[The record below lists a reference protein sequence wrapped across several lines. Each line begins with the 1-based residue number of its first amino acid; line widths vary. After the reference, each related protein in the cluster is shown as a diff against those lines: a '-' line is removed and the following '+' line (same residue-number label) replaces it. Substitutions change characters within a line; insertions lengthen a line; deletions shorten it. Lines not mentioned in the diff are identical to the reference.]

1 MKNDDIFLKEL
12 VTREMEKE
20 AEKIKNKIEKDESLD
35 DIEVPD
41 DFEDRIM
48 EKAQELQKEK
58 ETFANLSKADQEA
71 LMLGRELQ
79 LRREEKETEEFAEE
93 LVPDLDHELPAA
105 VGAEEFTET
114 TPDTEAGSSDSTKSK
129 RKVRRWRRKTM
140 VGLAAALVAALGVG
154 VTTFGDKGYVAE
166 RVNRLLGGRQST
178 NITSQSSDDKK
189 VTKQEEID
197 EEKVYQKIKDEFGFD
212 AVRMDYKPVDMEMVD
227 STIDKSLLSA
237 DIYYEYQGQVISYS
251 IIPPF
256 QNFSY
261 GYDVEDPIV
270 GEYEKEVNDIK
281 IQVTEYRI
289 EESGQTEYSAKFQ
302 YEDVEYI
309 LTGVIEKVEFEK
321 ILENLHFF

>member
-12 VTREMEKE
+12 VTREMEKK

-58 ETFANLSKADQEA
+58 EAFANLSKADQEA

-105 VGAEEFTET
+105 VGAEEFAET
-114 TPDTEAGSSDSTKSK
+114 TPKTETGSSDSTKSK

-154 VTTFGDKGYVAE
+154 VTTFGDKGYVAD
-166 RVNRLLGGRQST
+166 RVNQFLGGRKST
-178 NITSQSSDDKK
+178 NIDTEREKKKIVTSD
-189 VTKQEEID
+189 E
-197 EEKVYQKIKDEFGFD
+197 EEKVFQKIKDEFGID
-212 AVRMDYKPVDMEMVD
+212 AVRMDYKPEKMRIIDY
-227 STIDKSLLSA
+227 TIDKSLLSI
-237 DIYYEYQGQVISYS
+237 DIFYEYDGQVISYS
-251 IIPPF
+251 IIPSF

-261 GYDVEDPIV
+261 GFDVEDPIV
-270 GEYEKEVNDIK
+270 EEYEKNVNDVK

-289 EESGQTEYSAKFQ
+289 EESGQMEYSAKFQ
-302 YEDVEYI
+302 YKDVEYI
-309 LTGVIEKVEFEK
+309 LIGVIEKEEFEK

>member
-58 ETFANLSKADQEA
+58 EAFANLSKADQEA

-105 VGAEEFTET
+105 VGAEEFAET
-114 TPDTEAGSSDSTKSK
+114 TPNTEAGSSDSTKSK

-154 VTTFGDKGYVAE
+154 VTTFGDKGYVADRFRE
-166 RVNRLLGGRQST
+166 REQRFVRRYGRGESFST
-178 NITSQSSDDKK
+178 DQ
-189 VTKQEEID
+189 
-197 EEKVYQKIKDEFGFD
+197 
-212 AVRMDYKPVDMEMVD
+212 R
-227 STIDKSLLSA
+227 
-237 DIYYEYQGQVISYS
+237 
-251 IIPPF
+251 
-256 QNFSY
+256 
-261 GYDVEDPIV
+261 
-270 GEYEKEVNDIK
+270 
-281 IQVTEYRI
+281 
-289 EESGQTEYSAKFQ
+289 
-302 YEDVEYI
+302 
-309 LTGVIEKVEFEK
+309 
-321 ILENLHFF
+321 

>member
-35 DIEVPD
+35 DTEVPD

-58 ETFANLSKADQEA
+58 EAFANLSKADQEA

-93 LVPDLDHELPAA
+93 LVPDLDHELSAA

-114 TPDTEAGSSDSTKSK
+114 TPKTE
-129 RKVRRWRRKTM
+129 
-140 VGLAAALVAALGVG
+140 
-154 VTTFGDKGYVAE
+154 TFGDKGYVTE
-166 RVNRLLGGRQST
+166 TLNKVLGGRK
-178 NITSQSSDDKK
+178 NINVNTSKDDDILSAENDK
-189 VTKQEEID
+189 EEQ
-197 EEKVYQKIKDEFGFD
+197 VFQKIKDEFGFD
-212 AVRMDYKPVDMEMVD
+212 AVRLDYKPEKMKMID

-270 GEYEKEVNDIK
+270 EEYEKEVNDIK

-309 LTGVIEKVEFEK
+309 LIGVIEKEEFEK

>member
-114 TPDTEAGSSDSTKSK
+114 TPNTEAGSSDSTKSK

-140 VGLAAALVAALGVG
+140 VGLAAALVAVLGVG
-154 VTTFGDKGYVAE
+154 VTTFGDKGYVAD
-166 RVNRLLGGRQST
+166 RFKQIIGGRAST
-178 NITSQSSDDKK
+178 RIDSEKE
-189 VTKQEEID
+189 TKDLYEDME
-197 EEKVYQKIKDEFGFD
+197 EEKVFQQIKDEFGFD
-212 AVRMDYKPVDMEMVD
+212 AVRMDYKPTDMDMVD
-227 STIDKSLLSA
+227 ATIDKSLLSA
-237 DIYYEYQGQVISYS
+237 DIYYEYEGQVISYS

-270 GEYEKEVNDIK
+270 EEYEKEVNDIK
-281 IQVTEYRI
+281 IQVAEYRI
-289 EESGQTEYSAKFQ
+289 EESGQAEYCAKFQ
-302 YEDVEYI
+302 YENVEYI
-309 LTGVIEKVEFEK
+309 LIGVIEKEEFEK

>member
-12 VTREMEKE
+12 VTREMEKK

-58 ETFANLSKADQEA
+58 EAFANLSKADQEA

-93 LVPDLDHELPAA
+93 LVPDLDHELSAA

-114 TPDTEAGSSDSTKSK
+114 TPKTETGSSDSTKSK

-154 VTTFGDKGYVAE
+154 VTTFGDKGYVAD
-166 RVNRLLGGRQST
+166 RVNQFLGGRKST
-178 NITSQSSDDKK
+178 NIDTEHKGVKSKNSA
-189 VTKQEEID
+189 EEG
-197 EEKVYQKIKDEFGFD
+197 VYQKIKDEFGFD
-212 AVRMDYKPVDMEMVD
+212 AVRLDYKPVDMEMVD
-227 STIDKSLLSA
+227 YIIDSSLLSCE
-237 DIYYEYQGQVISYS
+237 IFYEYNKQILSYS
-251 IIPPF
+251 VIPIY
-256 QNFSY
+256 QDFSY
-261 GYDVEDPIV
+261 GYDIEDKIVE
-270 GEYEKEVNDIK
+270 EYVKKVNNVEVE
-281 IQVTEYRI
+281 VTEYLI
-289 EESGQTEYSAKFQ
+289 EESGQTEYSAKFE
-302 YEDVEYI
+302 YKNVEYI
-309 LTGVIEKVEFEK
+309 LIGVIEKTEFEK

>member
-58 ETFANLSKADQEA
+58 EAFANLSKADQEA

-105 VGAEEFTET
+105 VGAEEFAET
-114 TPDTEAGSSDSTKSK
+114 TPNTEAGSSDSTKSK

-154 VTTFGDKGYVAE
+154 VTTFGDKGYVAD
-166 RVNRLLGGRQST
+166 RVNQFLGGRKST
-178 NITSQSSDDKK
+178 NIDTERKNKDIVTSD
-189 VTKQEEID
+189 E
-197 EEKVYQKIKDEFGFD
+197 EEKVFQKIKDEFGFD
-212 AVRMDYKPVDMEMVD
+212 AVRLDYKPKEMKIVD
-227 STIDKSLLSA
+227 SLTDSSYLSA
-237 DIYYEYQGQVISYS
+237 DIFYEYNEQILTYS
-251 IIPPF
+251 IIP
-256 QNFSY
+256 NYRDFSY
-261 GYDVEDPIV
+261 GYDIEDKIAD
-270 GEYEKEVNDIK
+270 EYTKTVNETEIY
-281 IQVTEYRI
+281 ITEYLI
-289 EESGQTEYSAKFQ
+289 EESGQTEYSAKFE
-302 YEDVEYI
+302 YGDIEYI
-309 LTGVIEKVEFEK
+309 LTGVIEKEEFEK

>member
-35 DIEVPD
+35 DTEVPD

-58 ETFANLSKADQEA
+58 EAFANLSKADQEA

-93 LVPDLDHELPAA
+93 LVPDLDHELSAA

-114 TPDTEAGSSDSTKSK
+114 MPNTETGSSDSTKSK

-140 VGLAAALVAALGVG
+140 VGLAAALVAVLGVG
-154 VTTFGDKGYVAE
+154 VTTFGDKGYVAD
-166 RVNRLLGGRQST
+166 RVNQFLGGRKST
-178 NITSQSSDDKK
+178 NIDTERKNKDIVTSD
-189 VTKQEEID
+189 E
-197 EEKVYQKIKDEFGFD
+197 EEKVFQKIKDEFGFD
-212 AVRMDYKPVDMEMVD
+212 AVRLDYKPKEMKIVD
-227 STIDKSLLSA
+227 SLIDSSYLSA
-237 DIYYEYQGQVISYS
+237 DIFYEYNEQILTYS
-251 IIPPF
+251 IIP
-256 QNFSY
+256 NYRDFSY
-261 GYDVEDPIV
+261 GYDIEDKIV
-270 GEYEKEVNDIK
+270 DEYTKTVNEAEIY
-281 IQVTEYRI
+281 ITEYLI
-289 EESGQTEYSAKFQ
+289 EESGQAEYSAKFE
-302 YEDVEYI
+302 YADIEYI
-309 LTGVIEKVEFEK
+309 LTGVIEKEEFEK

>member
-58 ETFANLSKADQEA
+58 EAFANLSKADQEA

-93 LVPDLDHELPAA
+93 LVPDLDHELSAA
-105 VGAEEFTET
+105 VGAEEFAET
-114 TPDTEAGSSDSTKSK
+114 TPNTEAGSSDSTKSK

-154 VTTFGDKGYVAE
+154 VTTFGDKGYVAD
-166 RVNRLLGGRQST
+166 RFKQIIGGRAST
-178 NITSQSSDDKK
+178 R
-189 VTKQEEID
+189 ID
-197 EEKVYQKIKDEFGFD
+197 SEKENKDLYEDMEEEKVFQQIKDEFGFD
-212 AVRMDYKPVDMEMVD
+212 AVRMDYKPQKMKMVD
-227 STIDKSLLSA
+227 SLTDSSYLSA
-237 DIYYEYQGQVISYS
+237 DIFYEYNEQILTYS
-251 IIPPF
+251 IIP
-256 QNFSY
+256 NYRDFSY
-261 GYDVEDPIV
+261 GYDIEDKIV
-270 GEYEKEVNDIK
+270 DEYAKTVNETEIY
-281 IQVTEYRI
+281 ITEYLI
-289 EESGQTEYSAKFQ
+289 EESGQTEYSAKFE
-302 YEDVEYI
+302 YGDIEYI
-309 LTGVIEKVEFEK
+309 LTGVIEKTEFEK

>member
-35 DIEVPD
+35 DTEVPD

-58 ETFANLSKADQEA
+58 EAFANLSKADQEA

-114 TPDTEAGSSDSTKSK
+114 ALNTETGSSDSTKSK

-154 VTTFGDKGYVAE
+154 VTTFGDKGYVSD
-166 RVNRLLGGRQST
+166 RVNQFLGGRKST
-178 NITSQSSDDKK
+178 NIDTEREKKKIVTSD
-189 VTKQEEID
+189 E
-197 EEKVYQKIKDEFGFD
+197 EEKVFQKIKDEFGID
-212 AVRMDYKPVDMEMVD
+212 AVRMDYKPEKMRIIDY
-227 STIDKSLLSA
+227 TIDKSLLSI
-237 DIYYEYQGQVISYS
+237 DIFYEYDGQVISYS
-251 IIPPF
+251 IIPSF

-261 GYDVEDPIV
+261 GFDVEDPIV
-270 GEYEKEVNDIK
+270 EEYEKNVNNVK

-289 EESGQTEYSAKFQ
+289 EESGQMEYSAKFQ
-302 YEDVEYI
+302 YKDVEYI
-309 LTGVIEKVEFEK
+309 LIGVIEKEEFEK

>member
-12 VTREMEKE
+12 VTREMEKK

-58 ETFANLSKADQEA
+58 EAFANLSKADQEA

-105 VGAEEFTET
+105 VGAEEFAET
-114 TPDTEAGSSDSTKSK
+114 TPKTETGSSDSTKSK

-154 VTTFGDKGYVAE
+154 VTTFGDKGYVAD
-166 RVNRLLGGRQST
+166 RFKQIIGGRAST
-178 NITSQSSDDKK
+178 R
-189 VTKQEEID
+189 ID
-197 EEKVYQKIKDEFGFD
+197 SEKENKDLYE
-212 AVRMDYKPVDMEMVD
+212 DME
-227 STIDKSLLSA
+227 
-237 DIYYEYQGQVISYS
+237 
-251 IIPPF
+251 
-256 QNFSY
+256 
-261 GYDVEDPIV
+261 
-270 GEYEKEVNDIK
+270 
-281 IQVTEYRI
+281 
-289 EESGQTEYSAKFQ
+289 
-302 YEDVEYI
+302 
-309 LTGVIEKVEFEK
+309 
-321 ILENLHFF
+321 

>member
-35 DIEVPD
+35 DTEVPD

-58 ETFANLSKADQEA
+58 EAFANLSKADQEA

-105 VGAEEFTET
+105 VGAEEFAET
-114 TPDTEAGSSDSTKSK
+114 TPNTEAGSSDSTKSK

-154 VTTFGDKGYVAE
+154 VTTFGDKGYVAD
-166 RVNRLLGGRQST
+166 RFKQIIGGRAST
-178 NITSQSSDDKK
+178 R
-189 VTKQEEID
+189 ID
-197 EEKVYQKIKDEFGFD
+197 SEKENKDLYEDMEEEKVFQQIKDEFGFD
-212 AVRMDYKPVDMEMVD
+212 AVRMDYKPQKMKMVD
-227 STIDKSLLSA
+227 SLTDSSYLSA
-237 DIYYEYQGQVISYS
+237 DIFYEYNEQILTYS
-251 IIPPF
+251 IIP
-256 QNFSY
+256 NYRDFSY
-261 GYDVEDPIV
+261 GYDIEDKIV
-270 GEYEKEVNDIK
+270 DEYAKTVNETEIY
-281 IQVTEYRI
+281 ITEYLI
-289 EESGQTEYSAKFQ
+289 EESGQTEYSAKFE
-302 YEDVEYI
+302 YGDIEYI
-309 LTGVIEKVEFEK
+309 LTGVIEKAEFEK

>member
-58 ETFANLSKADQEA
+58 EAFANLSKADQEA

-114 TPDTEAGSSDSTKSK
+114 TPNTEAGSSDSTKSK

-154 VTTFGDKGYVAE
+154 VTTFGDKGYVAD
-166 RVNRLLGGRQST
+166 RVNQFLGGRKST
-178 NITSQSSDDKK
+178 NIDTEHKGVKSKNSA
-189 VTKQEEID
+189 EEG
-197 EEKVYQKIKDEFGFD
+197 VYQKIKDEFGFD
-212 AVRMDYKPVDMEMVD
+212 AVRLDYKPVDMEMVD
-227 STIDKSLLSA
+227 YIIDSSLLSCE
-237 DIYYEYQGQVISYS
+237 IFYEYNKQILSYS
-251 IIPPF
+251 VIPIY
-256 QNFSY
+256 QDFSY
-261 GYDVEDPIV
+261 GYDIEDKIVE
-270 GEYEKEVNDIK
+270 EYVKKVNNVEVE
-281 IQVTEYRI
+281 VTEYLI
-289 EESGQTEYSAKFQ
+289 EESGQTEYSAKFE
-302 YEDVEYI
+302 YKNVEYI
-309 LTGVIEKVEFEK
+309 LIGVIEKTEFEK

>member
-114 TPDTEAGSSDSTKSK
+114 TPNTEAGSSDSTKSK

-140 VGLAAALVAALGVG
+140 VGLAAALVAVLGVG
-154 VTTFGDKGYVAE
+154 VTTFGDKGYVTE
-166 RVNRLLGGRQST
+166 TLNKVLGGRK
-178 NITSQSSDDKK
+178 NINVNTSKDNNILSAENDK
-189 VTKQEEID
+189 EEQ
-197 EEKVYQKIKDEFGFD
+197 VFQKIKDEFGFD
-212 AVRMDYKPVDMEMVD
+212 AVRLDYKPKEMKMVD
-227 STIDKSLLSA
+227 SLTDSSYLSA
-237 DIYYEYQGQVISYS
+237 DIFYEYNEQILTYS
-251 IIPPF
+251 IIP
-256 QNFSY
+256 NYRDFSY
-261 GYDVEDPIV
+261 GYDIEDKVVDEYTKIV
-270 GEYEKEVNDIK
+270 NETEIYI
-281 IQVTEYRI
+281 TEYLI
-289 EESGQTEYSAKFQ
+289 EESGQTEYSAKFEYDDIQ
-302 YEDVEYI
+302 YI
-309 LTGVIEKVEFEK
+309 LTGVIEKEEFEK

>member
-12 VTREMEKE
+12 VTREMEKK

-58 ETFANLSKADQEA
+58 EAFANLSKADQEA

-105 VGAEEFTET
+105 VGAEEFAET
-114 TPDTEAGSSDSTKSK
+114 TPKTETGSSDSTKSK

-154 VTTFGDKGYVAE
+154 VTTFGDKGYVAD
-166 RVNRLLGGRQST
+166 RFKQIIGGRAST
-178 NITSQSSDDKK
+178 R
-189 VTKQEEID
+189 ID
-197 EEKVYQKIKDEFGFD
+197 SEKENKDLYEDMEEEKVFQQIKDEFGFD
-212 AVRMDYKPVDMEMVD
+212 AVRMDYKPQKMKMVD
-227 STIDKSLLSA
+227 SLTDSSYLSA
-237 DIYYEYQGQVISYS
+237 DIFYEYNEQILTYS
-251 IIPPF
+251 IIP
-256 QNFSY
+256 NYRDFSY
-261 GYDVEDPIV
+261 GYDIEDKIV
-270 GEYEKEVNDIK
+270 DEYAKTVNETEIY
-281 IQVTEYRI
+281 ITEYLI
-289 EESGQTEYSAKFQ
+289 EESGQTEYSAKFE
-302 YEDVEYI
+302 YGDIEYI
-309 LTGVIEKVEFEK
+309 LTGVIEKTEFEK

>member
-35 DIEVPD
+35 DTEVPD

-58 ETFANLSKADQEA
+58 EAFANLSKADQEA

-93 LVPDLDHELPAA
+93 LVPDLDHELSAA

-114 TPDTEAGSSDSTKSK
+114 TPKTEIGSSDSTKSK

-154 VTTFGDKGYVAE
+154 VTTFGDKGYVAD
-166 RVNRLLGGRQST
+166 RVNQFLGGRKST
-178 NITSQSSDDKK
+178 NIDTERKNKDIVTSD
-189 VTKQEEID
+189 E
-197 EEKVYQKIKDEFGFD
+197 EEKVFQKIKDEFGFD
-212 AVRMDYKPVDMEMVD
+212 AVRMDYKPFDMEMVD
-227 STIDKSLLSA
+227 STIDNSLLSA
-237 DIYYEYQGQVISYS
+237 DIYYEYQGQIVSYS

-256 QNFSY
+256 QDFSY

-270 GEYEKEVNDIK
+270 EEYEKEVNDIK

-309 LTGVIEKVEFEK
+309 LIGVIEKEEFEK

>member
-93 LVPDLDHELPAA
+93 LVPDLDHELSAA

-114 TPDTEAGSSDSTKSK
+114 TPNTEAGSSDSTKSK

-154 VTTFGDKGYVAE
+154 VTTFGDKGYVAD
-166 RVNRLLGGRQST
+166 RFKQIIGGRAST
-178 NITSQSSDDKK
+178 RIDSEKE
-189 VTKQEEID
+189 TKDLYEDME
-197 EEKVYQKIKDEFGFD
+197 EEKVFQQIKDEFGFD
-212 AVRMDYKPVDMEMVD
+212 AVRMDYKPEKMKLVDFVVD
-227 STIDKSLLSA
+227 SSLLSC
-237 DIYYEYQGQVISYS
+237 DIFYEYKGQTLSYS

-270 GEYEKEVNDIK
+270 GEYEKNVNNVK

-302 YEDVEYI
+302 YKDVEYI
-309 LTGVIEKVEFEK
+309 LIGVIEKEEFEK

>member
-114 TPDTEAGSSDSTKSK
+114 TPNTEAGSSDSTKSK

-166 RVNRLLGGRQST
+166 RVNQFLGGRKST
-178 NITSQSSDDKK
+178 NIDTEHKGVKSKNSA
-189 VTKQEEID
+189 EEG
-197 EEKVYQKIKDEFGFD
+197 VYQKIKDEFGFD
-212 AVRMDYKPVDMEMVD
+212 AVRLDYKPVDMEMVD
-227 STIDKSLLSA
+227 YIIDSSLLSCE
-237 DIYYEYQGQVISYS
+237 IFYEYNKQILSYS
-251 IIPPF
+251 VIPIY
-256 QNFSY
+256 QDFSY
-261 GYDVEDPIV
+261 GYDIEDKIVE
-270 GEYEKEVNDIK
+270 EYVKKVNNVEVE
-281 IQVTEYRI
+281 VTEYLI
-289 EESGQTEYSAKFQ
+289 EESGQTEYSAKFE
-302 YEDVEYI
+302 YKNVEYI
-309 LTGVIEKVEFEK
+309 LIGVIEKTEFEK

>member
-12 VTREMEKE
+12 VTREMEKK

-58 ETFANLSKADQEA
+58 EAFANLSKADQEA

-93 LVPDLDHELPAA
+93 LVPDLDHELSAA
-105 VGAEEFTET
+105 VGAEEFAET
-114 TPDTEAGSSDSTKSK
+114 TPNTEAGSSDSTKSK

-154 VTTFGDKGYVAE
+154 VTTFGDKGYVAD
-166 RVNRLLGGRQST
+166 RVNQFLGGRKST
-178 NITSQSSDDKK
+178 NIDTERKNKDIVISD
-189 VTKQEEID
+189 E
-197 EEKVYQKIKDEFGFD
+197 EEKVFQKIKDEFGFD
-212 AVRMDYKPVDMEMVD
+212 AVRLDYKPKKMKLVDFIVD
-227 STIDKSLLSA
+227 SSLLSC
-237 DIYYEYQGQVISYS
+237 DIFYEYKGQTLSYS

-256 QNFSY
+256 QDFSY

-270 GEYEKEVNDIK
+270 EEYEKEVNDIK
-281 IQVTEYRI
+281 IQVTKYRI

-309 LTGVIEKVEFEK
+309 LIGVIEKEEFEK

>member
-114 TPDTEAGSSDSTKSK
+114 ALNTETGSSDSTKSK

-212 AVRMDYKPVDMEMVD
+212 AVRMDYKPPKMKMVD
-227 STIDKSLLSA
+227 SLTDSSYLSA
-237 DIYYEYQGQVISYS
+237 DIFYEYNEQILTYS
-251 IIPPF
+251 IIP
-256 QNFSY
+256 NYRDFSY
-261 GYDVEDPIV
+261 GYDIEDKIV
-270 GEYEKEVNDIK
+270 DEYTKIVNETEIY
-281 IQVTEYRI
+281 ITEYLI
-289 EESGQTEYSAKFQ
+289 EESGQTEYSAKFEYDDIQ
-302 YEDVEYI
+302 YI
-309 LTGVIEKVEFEK
+309 LTGVIEKAEFEK

>member
-114 TPDTEAGSSDSTKSK
+114 ALNTETGSSDSTKSK

-166 RVNRLLGGRQST
+166 RVNQFLGGRKST
-178 NITSQSSDDKK
+178 NIDTERKNKDIVTSD
-189 VTKQEEID
+189 E
-197 EEKVYQKIKDEFGFD
+197 EEKVFQKIKDEFGFD
-212 AVRMDYKPVDMEMVD
+212 AVRMDYKPFDMEMVD
-227 STIDKSLLSA
+227 STIDNSLLSA
-237 DIYYEYQGQVISYS
+237 DIYYEYQGQIVSYS

-256 QNFSY
+256 QDFSY

-270 GEYEKEVNDIK
+270 EEYEKEVNDIK

-309 LTGVIEKVEFEK
+309 LIGVIEKEEFEK

>member
-12 VTREMEKE
+12 VTREMEKK

-58 ETFANLSKADQEA
+58 EAFANLSKADQEA

-114 TPDTEAGSSDSTKSK
+114 ALNTEAGSSDSTKSK

-154 VTTFGDKGYVAE
+154 VTTFGDKGYVTE
-166 RVNRLLGGRQST
+166 TLNKVLGGRK
-178 NITSQSSDDKK
+178 NINVNTSKDDDILSAENDK
-189 VTKQEEID
+189 EEQ
-197 EEKVYQKIKDEFGFD
+197 VFQKIKDEFGFD
-212 AVRMDYKPVDMEMVD
+212 AVRLDYKPEKMKMID

-270 GEYEKEVNDIK
+270 EEYEKEVNDIK

-309 LTGVIEKVEFEK
+309 LIGVIEKEEFEK

>member
-114 TPDTEAGSSDSTKSK
+114 TPNTEAGSSDSTKSK

-154 VTTFGDKGYVAE
+154 VTTFGDKGYVTD
-166 RVNRLLGGRQST
+166 RVNQFLGGRKST
-178 NITSQSSDDKK
+178 NIDTERKNKDIVTSD
-189 VTKQEEID
+189 E
-197 EEKVYQKIKDEFGFD
+197 EEKVFQKIKDEFGFD
-212 AVRMDYKPVDMEMVD
+212 AVRLDYKPKEMKIVD
-227 STIDKSLLSA
+227 SLTDSSYLSA
-237 DIYYEYQGQVISYS
+237 DIFYEYNEQILTYS
-251 IIPPF
+251 IIP
-256 QNFSY
+256 NYRDFSY
-261 GYDVEDPIV
+261 GYDIEDKIV
-270 GEYEKEVNDIK
+270 DEYTKTVNETEIY
-281 IQVTEYRI
+281 ITEYLI
-289 EESGQTEYSAKFQ
+289 EESGQTEYSAKFE
-302 YEDVEYI
+302 YGDIEYI
-309 LTGVIEKVEFEK
+309 LTGVIEKEEFEK

>member
-12 VTREMEKE
+12 VTREMEKK

-58 ETFANLSKADQEA
+58 EAFANLSKADQEA

-105 VGAEEFTET
+105 VGAEEFAET
-114 TPDTEAGSSDSTKSK
+114 TPKTETGSSDSTKSK

-154 VTTFGDKGYVAE
+154 VTTFGDKGYVTE
-166 RVNRLLGGRQST
+166 TLNKVLGGRK
-178 NITSQSSDDKK
+178 NINVNTSKDNNILSAENDK
-189 VTKQEEID
+189 EEQ
-197 EEKVYQKIKDEFGFD
+197 VFQKIKDEFGFD
-212 AVRMDYKPVDMEMVD
+212 AVRLDYKPKEMKMVD
-227 STIDKSLLSA
+227 SLTDSSYLSA
-237 DIYYEYQGQVISYS
+237 DIFYEYNEQILTYS
-251 IIPPF
+251 IIP
-256 QNFSY
+256 NYRDFSY
-261 GYDVEDPIV
+261 GYDIEDKVVDEYTKIV
-270 GEYEKEVNDIK
+270 NETEIYI
-281 IQVTEYRI
+281 TEYLI
-289 EESGQTEYSAKFQ
+289 EESGQTEYSAKFEYDDIQ
-302 YEDVEYI
+302 YI
-309 LTGVIEKVEFEK
+309 LTGVIEKEEFEK

>member
-114 TPDTEAGSSDSTKSK
+114 ALNTETGSSDSTKSK

-154 VTTFGDKGYVAE
+154 VTTFGDKGYVTE
-166 RVNRLLGGRQST
+166 TLNKVLGGRK
-178 NITSQSSDDKK
+178 NINVNTSKDNNILSAENDK
-189 VTKQEEID
+189 EEQ
-197 EEKVYQKIKDEFGFD
+197 VFQKIKDEFGFD
-212 AVRMDYKPVDMEMVD
+212 AVRLDYKPKEMKMVD
-227 STIDKSLLSA
+227 SLTDSSYLSA
-237 DIYYEYQGQVISYS
+237 DIFYEYNEQILTYS
-251 IIPPF
+251 IIP
-256 QNFSY
+256 NYRDFSY
-261 GYDVEDPIV
+261 GYDIEDKVVDEYTKIV
-270 GEYEKEVNDIK
+270 NETEIYI
-281 IQVTEYRI
+281 TEYLI
-289 EESGQTEYSAKFQ
+289 EESGQTEYSAKFEYDDIQ
-302 YEDVEYI
+302 YI
-309 LTGVIEKVEFEK
+309 LTGVIEKEEFEK

>member
-12 VTREMEKE
+12 VTREMEKK

-58 ETFANLSKADQEA
+58 EAFANLSKADQEA

-93 LVPDLDHELPAA
+93 LVPDLDHELSAA

-114 TPDTEAGSSDSTKSK
+114 TPKTETGSSDSTKSK

-154 VTTFGDKGYVAE
+154 VNTFGDKGYVAD
-166 RVNRLLGGRQST
+166 RVNQFLGGRKST
-178 NITSQSSDDKK
+178 NIDTERKNKDIVTSD
-189 VTKQEEID
+189 E
-197 EEKVYQKIKDEFGFD
+197 EEKVFQKIKDEFGFD
-212 AVRMDYKPVDMEMVD
+212 AVRMDYKPFDMEMVD
-227 STIDKSLLSA
+227 STIDNSLLSA
-237 DIYYEYQGQVISYS
+237 DIYYEYQGQIVSYS

-256 QNFSY
+256 QDFSY

-270 GEYEKEVNDIK
+270 EEYEKEVNDIK

-309 LTGVIEKVEFEK
+309 LIGVIEKEEFEK